1 VLFDFP
7 SEPEPGPG
15 TLPVPGAGA
24 GAGNYVRSSS
34 GGGKEWE
41 RSGALQG
48 PRQGVRGDGGG
59 RFGGSKVHHPQRHS
73 FGGNPAPS
81 LHSAASS
88 PSSGMRTSSG
98 EKRFD
103 RDEKLFIWIFC
114 FRLSVPLSVLS
125 FLSLLLLTIFRS
137 LIIQNTSRSVLC
149 CPVLLYPIHHTLIYP
164 A

>member
-15 TLPVPGAGA
+15 SLPVPGAGA
-24 GAGNYVRSSS
+24 GNCVRSSS

-48 PRQGVRGDGGG
+48 PKQGVRGEGGG
-59 RFGGSKVHHPQRHS
+59 RFAGSKVNHPQRHS

-88 PSSGMRTSSG
+88 SSSGMRKSSG

-103 RDEKLFIWIFC
+103 RVDKLFIWIFY
-114 FRLSVPLSVLS
+114 FRLSLSVSVLS
-125 FLSLLLLTIFRS
+125 SFTHTLSFFNYSKYLY
-137 LIIQNTSRSVLC
+137 SVLC
-149 CPVLLYPIHHTLIYP
+149 CAVLCCIIVSYRPHLNLP